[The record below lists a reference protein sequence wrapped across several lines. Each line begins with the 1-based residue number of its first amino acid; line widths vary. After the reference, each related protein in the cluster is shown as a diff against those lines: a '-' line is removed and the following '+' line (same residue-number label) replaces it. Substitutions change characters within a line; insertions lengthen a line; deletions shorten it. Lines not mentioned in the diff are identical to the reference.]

1 MKYNELE
8 KCYTASMVILP
19 ALNVYSSFIPS
30 VELGTLIILICTMI
44 FILNSRKERV
54 GMDIMWAGI
63 LMLFL
68 LCTFISAYYNPDYS
82 MRYFSRYLKI
92 VVIVVSI
99 MFCGKDHFK
108 YDYGFDVLK
117 KFSIACSVLIT
128 IQTVFSFVG
137 IYIPGY
143 LKVFTKLSDDMSS
156 GLDYSDMLYRP
167 CAFFFEPAH
176 FACYQF
182 VFLSYLLS
190 HENVKKRMHLI
201 LLTLLGIFLSTSG
214 TGYVLT
220 PLLFIVS
227 YVLKP
232 HRNGNNR
239 MILYTLFVLAGFV
252 FLAYNTSIGQNTIG
266 RFIDSEGQIGGAASG
281 RLESGANLLF
291 YALPDNLRL
300 IGCGF
305 GYRPEDVYFP
315 SLYAILYGDGYIGL
329 IALALMGVIYYFH
342 TTNFG
347 KMLLIAYSLMF
358 MGAGVFNFGVI
369 GLYFIFI
376 SLETEIK
383 QNPRFKLKL
392 LLSDKNRN

>member
-1 MKYNELE
+1 MKYNFQDKL
-8 KCYTASMVILP
+8 YTATMILLP
-19 ALNVYSSFIPS
+19 PMNVYRSFIPS
-30 VELGTLIILICTMI
+30 VELGTSIILLCTII
-44 FILNSRKERV
+44 FLLQPRKERV
-54 GMDIMWAGI
+54 GLDKMWGGVLVI
-63 LMLFL
+63 FL
-68 LCTFISAYYNPDYS
+68 VCTVFSTSLNTDYS
-82 MRYFSRYLKI
+82 MRYFFRYLKI

-99 MFCGKDHFK
+99 LFCGKDHFK
-108 YDYGFDVLK
+108 YDYGINILK
-117 KFSIACSVLIT
+117 KFSIACSVFIT

-137 IYIPGY
+137 IHIPGVINA
-143 LKVFTKLSDDMSS
+143 LISLGEDNNSTDFNDAI
-156 GLDYSDMLYRP
+156 YRP

-190 HENVKKRMHLI
+190 HEDVKKKNQII

-214 TGYVLT
+214 IGYVIT
-220 PLLFIVS
+220 PLLFMIS
-227 YVLKP
+227 YVLNP
-232 HRNGNNR
+232 YRNGNKR
-239 MILYTLFVLAGFV
+239 VILYTLFILAGFV
-252 FLAYNTSIGQNTIG
+252 FLAYNTSIGQNTLG

-291 YALPDNLRL
+291 DALPDNLRL
-300 IGCGF
+300 LGCGF

-329 IALALMGVIYYFH
+329 VALALMGIVYYFH

-347 KMLLIAYSLMF
+347 KMLLVAYSLMF
-358 MGAGVFNFGVI
+358 LGAGVFNFGVI

-383 QNPRFKLKL
+383 QNPRFKLMYAQ
-392 LLSDKNRN
+392 